1 MGTAGKR
8 DTPTHFPTPM
18 PDSTTHIS
26 WLMRL
31 PQPLRRW
38 MFTRQQRRA
47 DELLDVF
54 AAHLYPHERVLD
66 IGSGEGLLADALIR
80 RKFDMTMVDV
90 IDKAMLPHVAPV
102 VYDGETLPWAGK
114 VFDVAL
120 LITVLHHIP
129 QPEQTLREA
138 MRVARRIIVM
148 EDIFRSTL
156 EKRMTT
162 LADSW
167 VNWEWRGHPHSNRSD
182 QEWRTTFESL
192 GLCVAAYHEHLH
204 WLWPWR
210 FRHGT
215 YVLEP
220 YAS

>member
-1 MGTAGKR
+1 
-8 DTPTHFPTPM
+8 M
-18 PDSTTHIS
+18 PDASTHIS

-31 PQPLRRW
+31 PAPVRDW
-38 MFTRQQRRA
+38 MFARQQRRA

-54 AAHLYPHERVLD
+54 AAHLKPGERVLD
-66 IGSGEGLLADALIR
+66 IGSGEGLLADALLR
-80 RKFDMTMVDV
+80 RKFDVTMVDV
-90 IDKAMLPHVAPV
+90 VDKAMLPHVAPV
-102 VYDGETLPWAGK
+102 VYDGVVLPWPADT
-114 VFDVAL
+114 FDVAL

-138 MRVARRIIVM
+138 RRVAKRVIVM
-148 EDIFRSTL
+148 EDVFRSPL
-156 EKRMTT
+156 EKQFTM

-182 QEWRTTFESL
+182 AEWRATFGSL
-192 GLCVAAYHEHLH
+192 ALHMTAHTEQVH

-215 YVLEP
+215 YVLERF
-220 YAS
+220 